1 MEALASFIPL
11 ILIFVLMYALLIRP
25 QRLQMQ
31 RLRAFLDDLRVGDEV
46 VAGGLVGTVRALRGA
61 EVEIEVAPG
70 VVVRALRGALRPHTG
85 AQAEAGDGAAED
97 G

>member
-11 ILIFVLMYALLIRP
+11 VLIFVLMYALLIRP
-25 QRLQMQ
+25 QRVQMQ

-61 EVEIEVAPG
+61 EVEVELAPG
-70 VVVRALRGALRPHTG
+70 VVVRALRGALRPHQ
-85 AQAEAGDGAAED
+85 QARTAED
-97 G
+97 EGGDDG